1 VHPTATFTR
10 GFYCSGIFVPLA
22 MGSEAHVRRGTSRG
36 ESRSATQPALLWA
49 LRFLPEGQAGLAHC
63 PGRWALKRLRVT
75 QRKFVA
81 FRAWSACS
89 ATRAVRDAPV
99 FDGEP
104 HVNTQLDFP
113 REMESKSG
121 KFLCKVDA
129 TAYCAPHSSILSPHR
144 TRSYFFLAPLRLYA
158 NLLKLSFFPNFSV
171 GRLRSSAAGAGSPER
186 LARRRPSYCSS
197 TKWGLFLP

>member
-1 VHPTATFTR
+1 
-10 GFYCSGIFVPLA
+10 

-89 ATRAVRDAPV
+89 ATRALRDAPV

-104 HVNTQLDFP
+104 HVNAQLDFP

-158 NLLKLSFFPNFSV
+158 KFAEAFFFSNFSV

-197 TKWGLFLP
+197 TKPGLFVP